1 RIETHFCRVVFLGT
15 GYWFFWSIVLLSLF
29 GILAAYSSLLV
40 VLAFLLVWEGYELY
54 LHWCHKIVILIVIMI
69 CSFFLWILCK
79 FWRDRWL
86 TAGLSLQVFAPYIH
100 LSSIT
105 VMVILSWPVAFYLIH
120 LEEEAR
126 VRRYK
131 MAHNDRERTKRCNI
145 ITKLRALQVAIGLP
159 FFFILLCL
167 YVVPLGIHSPCIQEE
182 GKLGPKPDFFGHR
195 GAPMLGPENT
205 MMAFEKAV
213 EQGAY
218 GLESDVHLSYDLV
231 PFLMHD
237 SDLRRTTNIR
247 EVMPNASFTHSS
259 LFTWSF
265 LSTLNAGKW
274 FFKPFYKMKR
284 LSKADREKAENQ
296 TIPRLTDLLELA
308 QKEQKFVIFDL
319 NGPTRK
325 HPLRNTYVRHVVSV
339 ILASKIEQHLIFWLS
354 SFDRQYVRNAAPG
367 FQQVGRLFSIE
378 RLTKENIS
386 IINVDYKRL
395 FYSGLRDY
403 KAANITI
410 NLYIVNEPW
419 LYSLAWCS
427 RIHSVTTDNIQILRQ
442 INHPYFFM
450 VSWLSRLF
458 FSSLRE
464 QGSQG
469 SSNVSTKAPFRVM
482 ESPWTLAALYPTLTK
497 NTKKHPGTRHFLVVP
512 KKKAS
517 EPEQAKKTIKPL
529 MPQKDAVRQL
539 ASTEKSF
546 EPTWDATRKATFQT
560 LYAQQGVYL
569 EFSLFSPFPSVPPLS
584 LSLSQISLF
593 KKVKIKS
600 FCKAKET
607 TEGKGNLQ
615 KGKMVATLFL
625 IKG

>member
-274 FFKPFYKMKR
+274 FVQSRFKPFYKMKR

-395 FYSGLRDY
+395 FYNDFKCSKTVLGQPWWRRGLAPPAARGVILETLDQVPHRAPNMEPTSPSACVSASLSLCVCVSINKNKIFKTTTTTKKKQQQSFPCRDIYIQNQFDPVDQCPQLQHLLPCALVVAPEILGQLLPKAEQVVGMERMGRSGFL
-403 KAANITI
+403 
-410 NLYIVNEPW
+410 
-419 LYSLAWCS
+419 
-427 RIHSVTTDNIQILRQ
+427 
-442 INHPYFFM
+442 PYQPDVRSTAYPAF
-450 VSWLSRLF
+450 RPTC
-458 FSSLRE
+458 FSSL
-464 QGSQG
+464 
-469 SSNVSTKAPFRVM
+469 
-482 ESPWTLAALYPTLTK
+482 
-497 NTKKHPGTRHFLVVP
+497 
-512 KKKAS
+512 
-517 EPEQAKKTIKPL
+517 I
-529 MPQKDAVRQL
+529 
-539 ASTEKSF
+539 
-546 EPTWDATRKATFQT
+546 
-560 LYAQQGVYL
+560 
-569 EFSLFSPFPSVPPLS
+569 
-584 LSLSQISLF
+584 
-593 KKVKIKS
+593 
-600 FCKAKET
+600 
-607 TEGKGNLQ
+607 
-615 KGKMVATLFL
+615 
-625 IKG
+625 